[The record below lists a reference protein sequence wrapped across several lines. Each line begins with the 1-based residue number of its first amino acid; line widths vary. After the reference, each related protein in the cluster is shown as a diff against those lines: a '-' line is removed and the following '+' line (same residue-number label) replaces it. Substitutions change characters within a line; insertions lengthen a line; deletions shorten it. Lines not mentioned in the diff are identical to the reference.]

1 MLKGEEIVK
10 RDGRV
15 GLHLLHERSDIGL
28 ILKGQLHLGCCYGG
42 EVKGELEFKLLYI
55 VLSFVLNDLGV
66 LRTFPVIYDHFAS
79 ICAILDTLL
88 FELELQFL
96 KALAC
101 TVPGNQEVGGLEPDT
116 Y

>member
-1 MLKGEEIVK
+1 MVKGEKVVE

-15 GLHLLHERSDIGL
+15 GLHFFHEGGYIGL
-28 ILKGQLHLGCCYGG
+28 ILKGQLHLGCCYSG

-66 LRTFPVIYDHFAS
+66 LRTFPVINDHFAS

-88 FELELQFL
+88 LELELQFL